1 MRTLNTNPSANLV
14 KNEYGDGSMKN
25 KRLTNVKRILDRNGI
40 QYEVRGCI
48 IITES
53 RGEKT
58 MRDIACKTQKYVSAH
73 NIVYNLRKSEPPF
86 VDECSLEID
95 TGTERDTILKLLE
108 GVDYQESYGYFT
120 TDAGEIHIT
129 DVLDVEPETSL
140 YDLLTTEDR
149 LVSEFNNRIFRI
161 QEMNQVL
168 RRMDTKSP
176 RYESAMKERQGYID
190 DLELRQKSLIA
201 IRAELREK
209 I

>member
-1 MRTLNTNPSANLV
+1 M

-25 KRLTNVKRILDRNGI
+25 KRLTNIKRILDRNGI
-40 QYEVRGCI
+40 KYEVNDCI
-48 IITES
+48 IVTES

-58 MRDIACKTQKYVSAH
+58 MRDIACKMQKYVPAR

-95 TGTERDTILKLLE
+95 TGTERDAILKALE
-108 GVDYQESYGYFT
+108 GVGYQENYGYFT

-140 YDLLTTEDR
+140 YDLLTKEDR
-149 LVSEFNNRIFRI
+149 LVSEFNKRIFRI

-168 RRMDTKSP
+168 RRMDAKSS
-176 RYESAMKERQGYID
+176 RYESAIKERQGYID
-190 DLELRQKSLIA
+190 DLELRQKLLIA

-209 I
+209 LQNGSPT